1 MLVAIIWIYKAI
13 EDQTGVA
20 TTDLIF
26 ITNNLDL
33 PLEPQKWLFLAFFLA
48 FAIKVPMFPFHT
60 WLPDAHVQ
68 APTAGSVILA
78 GVLLKMGTYGFLRF
92 NLPLFPHASYEFMP
106 MIAWLSII
114 GIIYGALVSLVQ
126 EDLKK
131 LVAYSSVSHLGFVM
145 IGIFALNEYG
155 IQGALLQ
162 NINHGISTGALFLLV
177 GMIYDRRHTREISEF
192 GGLAKVMPRY
202 TICFMIIALSSIGL
216 PGMNGFVGEFLILLG
231 VFQNN
236 GLWAACATSG
246 VIFAA
251 CYILWMFQRVM
262 FQKLDNP
269 KNKNLPDMTFR
280 ELLTVVPLIILVFW
294 IGLYP
299 KPFLKTFDASV
310 EHLLIKV
317 NPDNFGSGKSG
328 SRHSD
333 HAKLIT
339 IDKIAKLNLANK

>member
-1 MLVAIIWIYKAI
+1 
-13 EDQTGVA
+13 
-20 TTDLIF
+20 
-26 ITNNLDL
+26 
-33 PLEPQKWLFLAFFLA
+33 
-48 FAIKVPMFPFHT
+48 
-60 WLPDAHVQ
+60 
-68 APTAGSVILA
+68 
-78 GVLLKMGTYGFLRF
+78 
-92 NLPLFPHASYEFMP
+92 MP

-114 GIIYGALVSLVQ
+114 GISYGALVSLVQ

-231 VFQNN
+231 VFQNS
-236 GLWAACATSG
+236 GMWAACATSG

-269 KNKNLPDMTFR
+269 KNENLPDMTFR
-280 ELLTVVPLIILVFW
+280 ELLTVVPLIVLVFW

-317 NPDNFGSGKSG
+317 NPDNFGSDKSG